1 MPNTDLTSP
10 HTDVTQTLSSI
21 KPLYK
26 PSWFSRGEWWSN
38 MNSLLQFEQKGLYN
52 IPNNGS
58 LTPVFYPPSGLWRY
72 NDQAFNWKKHKLSII
87 TLNAT
92 AWVNKP
98 DTARVNKPDTAWVNK
113 PAFTFT
119 NLMTQQKKSSFFL
132 KL

>member
-1 MPNTDLTSP
+1 
-10 HTDVTQTLSSI
+10 
-21 KPLYK
+21 
-26 PSWFSRGEWWSN
+26 

-98 DTARVNKPDTAWVNK
+98 DTAWVNKPNTAWVNKPDTAWVNKPDTAWVNKPDTAWVNKPDTAWVNK